1 MKMGQ
6 DCRQYRVPVL
16 SDNATVYESS
26 FACVYWTVNKMLTN
40 CSMHVLGPLA
50 APRMERRSDVN

>member
-1 MKMGQ
+1 
-6 DCRQYRVPVL
+6 VL

-40 CSMHVLGPLA
+40 CSTHVLGPLA